1 MFLCIIK
8 EMQIQ
13 YDGIY
18 INVRIGKINIISLK
32 IDIVLWTVLEDI
44 FRIYR
49 ITIYY
54 NLMKIKI
61 MNYINIGREF
71 NELN

>member
-1 MFLCIIK
+1 
-8 EMQIQ
+8 MQIQ
-13 YDGIY
+13 YDDIY

-54 NLMKIKI
+54 NLMKIK
-61 MNYINIGREF
+61 
-71 NELN
+71 

>member
-13 YDGIY
+13 YDDIY

-54 NLMKIKI
+54 NLMKIK
-61 MNYINIGREF
+61 
-71 NELN
+71 